1 MFKYRVNRIIID
13 PLSKGD
19 SNNTSTVYE
28 KVQSVLGTHGYPLE
42 TASKDKSS
50 GILLIKQHLYGPN
63 KQPSL
68 YIFDDMIRTILE
80 IEGYM
85 WDKET
90 QKPMD
95 KDDHMMENLYRLTL
109 LDTVWYERDTQD
121 KNNIDSIQGRS
132 VIGGY

>member
-1 MFKYRVNRIIID
+1 MAHE
-13 PLSKGD
+13 L
-19 SNNTSTVYE
+19 
-28 KVQSVLGTHGYPLE
+28 PLE
-42 TASKDKSS
+42 TASKDKDS
-50 GILLIKQHLYGPN
+50 GLLLVKSHLYGPN

-68 YIFDDMIRTILE
+68 YIFGDMIRTIFE

-109 LDTVWYERDTQD
+109 LDTIWYEREIGDDEDTTVT
-121 KNNIDSIQGRS
+121 QGRS
-132 VIGGY
+132 TVGGY

>member
-1 MFKYRVNRIIID
+1 MD
-13 PLSKGD
+13 
-19 SNNTSTVYE
+19 
-28 KVQSVLGTHGYPLE
+28 
-42 TASKDKSS
+42 
-50 GILLIKQHLYGPN
+50 GPN

-68 YIFDDMIRTILE
+68 YIFDDLIRTIFE

-109 LDTVWYERDTQD
+109 LDTIWYEKDARDEMNTL
-121 KNNIDSIQGRS
+121 STQGRS
-132 VIGGY
+132 SVGGY